1 MDETKFLNACKLRD
15 EQKFT
20 EACDEFIQLAE
31 SETEPLDKAGASL
44 YAANTLEISGQVE
57 AAMGK
62 LSEAQ
67 ALMVIEVNMANGA
80 SRSNQREYRA
90 ASIPTRTRI
99 PRLCSSR

>member
-1 MDETKFLNACKLRD
+1 MKSGLVRTSAVSSFA
-15 EQKFT
+15 
-20 EACDEFIQLAE
+20 QL
-31 SETEPLDKAGASL
+31 L

-80 SRSNQREYRA
+80 IAN
-90 ASIPTRTRI
+90 
-99 PRLCSSR
+99 LMCKLDNL